1 MAEVRAGLSSA
12 TGSSSNPVAAEPPQ
26 RGRPR
31 AASAAISLADLAGA
45 ALVSL
50 GLSLSPQ
57 SEDLVVILALADEL
71 LAVGL
76 SSSASAAESAMQALA
91 LLQVGPLMQARTKPL
106 MQARTKPLPLMQART
121 KRAMQALALL
131 QVLRSLLAFAK
142 SAKVP
147 NTDA

>member
-12 TGSSSNPVAAEPPQ
+12 TGSSPVAAELPQ

-57 SEDLVVILALADEL
+57 SVDLAVILALADEL

-91 LLQVGPLMQARTKPL
+91 LLQVLL
-106 MQARTKPLPLMQART
+106 SL
-121 KRAMQALALL
+121 LALL
-131 QVLRSLLAFAK
+131 VQK
-142 SAKVP
+142 YQY
-147 NTDA
+147 